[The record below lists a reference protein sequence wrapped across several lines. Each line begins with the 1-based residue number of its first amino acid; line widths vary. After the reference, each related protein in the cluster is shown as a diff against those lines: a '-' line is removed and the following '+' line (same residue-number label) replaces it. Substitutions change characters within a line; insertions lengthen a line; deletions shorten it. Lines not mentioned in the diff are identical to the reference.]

1 MKSKEESYKIDSRRR
16 SDILNQMQMLAQSY
30 TPEWKFDTTS
40 PDAGSV
46 IGLIFANQTAA
57 NIQKLNRVIE
67 KYHTEFKIREREYSQ
82 VILTEVLEIHIVELL
97 RFNLENN
104 GYKVDYSYDG
114 FDGYLKTKEFQ
125 PDLILLDWM
134 LPNISGIELLKKIR
148 SDESLEQIPV
158 IMLTAKNMEEDK
170 LEGLQDGADDYITK
184 PFSVKEVLAR
194 ITSVLRRYKYTSNE
208 KVEVL
213 KADDIQVNV
222 NKHIVTKN
230 GQEIELTLKEFQI
243 LKLLIENKG
252 NVLTRTFLLDKI
264 WGYDYYGETRTLDVH
279 IRHLR
284 KKIGDNDSK
293 LIETVRGVGYK
304 IK

>member
-1 MKSKEESYKIDSRRR
+1 MKKI
-16 SDILNQMQMLAQSY
+16 
-30 TPEWKFDTTS
+30 
-40 PDAGSV
+40 
-46 IGLIFANQTAA
+46 LI
-57 NIQKLNRVIE
+57 IDD
-67 KYHTEFKIREREYSQ
+67 
-82 VILTEVLEIHIVELL
+82 EIHIVELL

-134 LPNISGIELLKKIR
+134 LPNISGIDLLKKIR

-230 GQEIELTLKEFQI
+230 GTEIELTLKEFQI
-243 LKLLIENKG
+243 LKLLVENRG

-279 IRHLR
+279 IRNLR
-284 KKIGDNDSK
+284 KKIGDDDAK
-293 LIETVRGVGYK
+293 YIETIRGVGYK

>member
-1 MKSKEESYKIDSRRR
+1 MKKI
-16 SDILNQMQMLAQSY
+16 
-30 TPEWKFDTTS
+30 
-40 PDAGSV
+40 
-46 IGLIFANQTAA
+46 LI
-57 NIQKLNRVIE
+57 IDD
-67 KYHTEFKIREREYSQ
+67 
-82 VILTEVLEIHIVELL
+82 EIHIVELL
-97 RFNLENN
+97 KFNLENN

-134 LPNISGIELLKKIR
+134 LPNISGIDLLKKIR
-148 SDESLEQIPV
+148 SDETLEQIPV

-170 LEGLQDGADDYITK
+170 LEGLEDGADDYITK

-208 KVEVL
+208 KIEVL

-264 WGYDYYGETRTLDVH
+264 WGYDYYGETRTRDVH

>member
-1 MKSKEESYKIDSRRR
+1 MKKI
-16 SDILNQMQMLAQSY
+16 
-30 TPEWKFDTTS
+30 
-40 PDAGSV
+40 
-46 IGLIFANQTAA
+46 LI
-57 NIQKLNRVIE
+57 IDD
-67 KYHTEFKIREREYSQ
+67 
-82 VILTEVLEIHIVELL
+82 EIHIVELL
-97 RFNLENN
+97 KFNLENN

-114 FDGYLKTKEFQ
+114 FVGYLKTKEFQ

-134 LPNISGIELLKKIR
+134 LPNISGIDLLKKIR
-148 SDESLEQIPV
+148 SDETLEQIPV

-170 LEGLQDGADDYITK
+170 LEGLEDGADDYITK

-208 KVEVL
+208 KIEVL

>member
-1 MKSKEESYKIDSRRR
+1 MKKI
-16 SDILNQMQMLAQSY
+16 
-30 TPEWKFDTTS
+30 
-40 PDAGSV
+40 
-46 IGLIFANQTAA
+46 LI
-57 NIQKLNRVIE
+57 IDD
-67 KYHTEFKIREREYSQ
+67 
-82 VILTEVLEIHIVELL
+82 EIHIVELL
-97 RFNLENN
+97 KFNLENN

-134 LPNISGIELLKKIR
+134 LPNISGIDLLKKIR
-148 SDESLEQIPV
+148 SDETLEQIPV
-158 IMLTAKNMEEDK
+158 IMLTAINMEEDK
-170 LEGLQDGADDYITK
+170 LEGLEYGADDYITK

-208 KVEVL
+208 KIEVL

>member
-1 MKSKEESYKIDSRRR
+1 MKKI
-16 SDILNQMQMLAQSY
+16 
-30 TPEWKFDTTS
+30 
-40 PDAGSV
+40 
-46 IGLIFANQTAA
+46 LI
-57 NIQKLNRVIE
+57 IDD
-67 KYHTEFKIREREYSQ
+67 
-82 VILTEVLEIHIVELL
+82 EIHIVELL
-97 RFNLENN
+97 KFNLENN

-134 LPNISGIELLKKIR
+134 LPNISGIDLLKKIR
-148 SDESLEQIPV
+148 SDETLEQIPV

-170 LEGLQDGADDYITK
+170 LEGLEDGADDYITK

-208 KVEVL
+208 KIEVL

-243 LKLLIENKG
+243 LKLLIEIKG

>member
-1 MKSKEESYKIDSRRR
+1 MKKI
-16 SDILNQMQMLAQSY
+16 
-30 TPEWKFDTTS
+30 
-40 PDAGSV
+40 
-46 IGLIFANQTAA
+46 LI
-57 NIQKLNRVIE
+57 IDD
-67 KYHTEFKIREREYSQ
+67 
-82 VILTEVLEIHIVELL
+82 EIHIVELL
-97 RFNLENN
+97 KFNLENN

-134 LPNISGIELLKKIR
+134 LPNISGIDLLKKIR
-148 SDESLEQIPV
+148 SDETLEQIPV

-170 LEGLQDGADDYITK
+170 LEGLEDGADDYITK

-208 KVEVL
+208 KIEVL

-243 LKLLIENKG
+243 LKLLIENK
-252 NVLTRTFLLDKI
+252 VLTRTFLLDKI

>member
-1 MKSKEESYKIDSRRR
+1 
-16 SDILNQMQMLAQSY
+16 
-30 TPEWKFDTTS
+30 
-40 PDAGSV
+40 
-46 IGLIFANQTAA
+46 
-57 NIQKLNRVIE
+57 
-67 KYHTEFKIREREYSQ
+67 
-82 VILTEVLEIHIVELL
+82 
-97 RFNLENN
+97 
-104 GYKVDYSYDG
+104 
-114 FDGYLKTKEFQ
+114 
-125 PDLILLDWM
+125 
-134 LPNISGIELLKKIR
+134 
-148 SDESLEQIPV
+148 
-158 IMLTAKNMEEDK
+158 MEEDK
-170 LEGLQDGADDYITK
+170 LEGLEDGADDYITK

-208 KVEVL
+208 KIEVL

>member
-1 MKSKEESYKIDSRRR
+1 MKKI
-16 SDILNQMQMLAQSY
+16 
-30 TPEWKFDTTS
+30 
-40 PDAGSV
+40 
-46 IGLIFANQTAA
+46 LI
-57 NIQKLNRVIE
+57 IDD
-67 KYHTEFKIREREYSQ
+67 
-82 VILTEVLEIHIVELL
+82 EIHIVDLL
-97 RFNLENN
+97 KFNLENN

-134 LPNISGIELLKKIR
+134 LPNISGIDLLKKIR
-148 SDESLEQIPV
+148 SDETLEQIPV

-170 LEGLQDGADDYITK
+170 LEGLEDGADDYITK

-208 KVEVL
+208 KIEVL

>member
-1 MKSKEESYKIDSRRR
+1 MKKI
-16 SDILNQMQMLAQSY
+16 
-30 TPEWKFDTTS
+30 
-40 PDAGSV
+40 
-46 IGLIFANQTAA
+46 LI
-57 NIQKLNRVIE
+57 IDD
-67 KYHTEFKIREREYSQ
+67 
-82 VILTEVLEIHIVELL
+82 EIHIVELL
-97 RFNLENN
+97 KFNLENN

-134 LPNISGIELLKKIR
+134 LPNISGIDLLKKIR
-148 SDESLEQIPV
+148 SDETLEQIPV

-170 LEGLQDGADDYITK
+170 LEGLEDGADDYITK
-184 PFSVKEVLAR
+184 PFSVREVLAR

-208 KVEVL
+208 KIEVL

-252 NVLTRTFLLDKI
+252 NVLTRTLLLDKI

>member
-1 MKSKEESYKIDSRRR
+1 MKKI
-16 SDILNQMQMLAQSY
+16 
-30 TPEWKFDTTS
+30 
-40 PDAGSV
+40 
-46 IGLIFANQTAA
+46 LI
-57 NIQKLNRVIE
+57 IDD
-67 KYHTEFKIREREYSQ
+67 
-82 VILTEVLEIHIVELL
+82 EIHIVELL
-97 RFNLENN
+97 KFNLENN

-134 LPNISGIELLKKIR
+134 LPNISGIDVLKKII
-148 SDESLEQIPV
+148 SDETLEQIPV

-170 LEGLQDGADDYITK
+170 LEGLEDGADDYITK

-208 KVEVL
+208 KIEVL

>member
-1 MKSKEESYKIDSRRR
+1 MKKI
-16 SDILNQMQMLAQSY
+16 
-30 TPEWKFDTTS
+30 
-40 PDAGSV
+40 
-46 IGLIFANQTAA
+46 LI
-57 NIQKLNRVIE
+57 IDD
-67 KYHTEFKIREREYSQ
+67 
-82 VILTEVLEIHIVELL
+82 EIHIVELL
-97 RFNLENN
+97 KFNLENN

-134 LPNISGIELLKKIR
+134 LPNISGIDLLKKIR
-148 SDESLEQIPV
+148 SDETLEQIPV
-158 IMLTAKNMEEDK
+158 IILTAKNMEEDK
-170 LEGLQDGADDYITK
+170 LEGLEDGADDYITK

-208 KVEVL
+208 KIEVL